1 MRVMVLA
8 AGLATR
14 LRPLSLARPKVL
26 VPILGTTLL
35 DYWRRRLAEA
45 GCRALVINAFHLEDR
60 LRTAVAERTW
70 PFPVTVSVELDLLG
84 TGGGIRKAL
93 PALGAEPFV
102 VVNGDILCDADL
114 KRLLDAH
121 ARSMAPA
128 SLLLHDCPPFNNVAV
143 NPVDHIV
150 EFGAPA
156 LRLAATRP
164 ELRLLAFTGI
174 QVIDPSA
181 LAPFPDGGFLDILQV
196 YRQIIAQGRPPQA
209 LFQPG
214 LYWRELGSLT
224 TYFALNR
231 ELAAA
236 APGTVPELP
245 CGERRRLDPGCV
257 VGPWAQLDGLVVL
270 GKGSEVGAGAV
281 LTNVIA
287 WDAVRIAPRS
297 RIRNCILAD
306 GAEVSGE
313 LHDLAMAK
321 DGACAPLN
329 P

>member
-1 MRVMVLA
+1 MRVMLLA

-26 VPILGTTLL
+26 VPILGTTML
-35 DYWRRRLAEA
+35 DYWRRRLAQT
-45 GCRALVINAFHLEDR
+45 GCRALVINAFHLGDR
-60 LRTAVAERTW
+60 LRAAVAERAW
-70 PFPVTVSVELDLLG
+70 PFPVTVSVEQDLLG
-84 TGGGIRKAL
+84 TGGGLRKAL
-93 PALGAEPFV
+93 PALGDGPLV

-114 KRLLDAH
+114 ERLFEAH

-128 SLLLHDCPPFNNVAV
+128 SLLVHDCPPFNNVAV
-143 NPVDHIV
+143 DSDDRIV

-156 LRLAATRP
+156 LRLAAGRP

-174 QVIDPSA
+174 HVIDSHI
-181 LAPFPDGGFLDILQV
+181 LAPFPDGCFLDILQV
-196 YRQIIAQGRPPQA
+196 HRQLIAQGRPPHA

-214 LYWRELGSLT
+214 LYWREMGSLAA
-224 TYFALNR
+224 YFALNR

-236 APGTVPELP
+236 VPGTVPELP
-245 CGERRRLDPGCV
+245 CGEQRRLDPGCV
-257 VGPWAQLDGLVVL
+257 VGTGAQLGGLVVL
-270 GKGSEVGAGAV
+270 GNGTEVGAGAV

-287 WDAVRIAPRS
+287 WDGVRIAPRS
-297 RIRNCILAD
+297 RIGNCILAD
-306 GAEVSGE
+306 GAQVSGE
-313 LHDLAMAK
+313 LNDLAMAK